1 MDSGG
6 TDIIWNQFILAAAL
20 TRTARRVLEG
30 RSEDADD
37 NARFSYADTH
47 AGGGRLPKPAAM
59 AALLARRDRFKTQAW
74 FDAAG
79 KGEAHPGSWVLAG
92 RLIHALGGLDF
103 EADVNDIDVAVI
115 EGAKANRET
124 GWVRFWS
131 HDWFSFLR
139 HRFILEPRP
148 DFVFIDPPPDDPRGP
163 GYAMD
168 AAILLDTLDTPY
180 MVAYPV
186 DAPGGAKPQTVID
199 QIGRSGLELR
209 GAGLERGVLLGGGAE
224 TVVLDI
230 LADLRSLAESLGGEF
245 SVRLPSPPV
254 DDYCI

>member
-1 MDSGG
+1 MDQGG

-20 TRTARRVLEG
+20 TRTARRERERG
-30 RSEDADD
+30 GEDGEEP
-37 NARFSYADTH
+37 RFSYADTH
-47 AGGGRLPKPAAM
+47 AGGGRLPPPAAL
-59 AALLARRDRFKTQAW
+59 AAVLARRDVFASRAW
-74 FDAAG
+74 LDAIG
-79 KGEAHPGSWVLAG
+79 GRDDHPGSWVLAG
-92 RLIHALGGLDF
+92 RLVGTLGGLDF
-103 EADVNDIDVAVI
+103 EADVNDIDPAAI
-115 EGAKANRET
+115 EAAKASREG

-139 HRFILEPRP
+139 HRFVLEPRP
-148 DFVFIDPPPDDPRGP
+148 HFVFIDPPPDDPRGP

-180 MVAYPV
+180 MVTYPV
-186 DAPGGAKPQTVID
+186 DAPGVQPQDVID

-209 GAGLERGVLLGGGAE
+209 GAGLERGMLLGGGAE

-230 LADLRSLAESLGGEF
+230 LADLRNLAEVLGGEL
-245 SVRLPSPPV
+245 SVRLPQAPA

>member
-20 TRTARRVLEG
+20 TRTARRVLEQG
-30 RSEDADD
+30 GGDD
-37 NARFSYADTH
+37 GENPRFSYADTH
-47 AGGGRLPKPAAM
+47 AGSGRLPVPAA
-59 AALLARRDRFKTQAW
+59 LATVLACRDRFISRHW

-79 KGEAHPGSWVLAG
+79 TGETHPGSWVLAG
-92 RLIHALGGLDF
+92 RLIRALGGLDF
-103 EADVNDIDVAVI
+103 EADVNDIDSSVI

-186 DAPGGAKPQTVID
+186 DASGIRAREVID

-209 GAGLERGVLLGGGAE
+209 GPGLDRGVLLGGGAE

-230 LADLRSLAESLGGEF
+230 LADLGTLAEILGGEF
-245 SVRLPSPPV
+245 SVRLPSPPA
-254 DDYCI
+254 DDYTI